1 MMLFQSDFERVGD
14 SLKAVKLDL
23 DRVREE
29 DTYDKKKV
37 ASLSSE
43 IVLHQTKNQQ
53 LTKDLQKAHNEVLIR
68 NFFATLVQLCSLL
81 LPFPSPSCKAPPV
94 EGSFGRGTC

>member
-53 LTKDLQKAHNEVLIR
+53 LTKDLQKAHNEVLI

-81 LPFPSPSCKAPPV
+81 LPSPLP
-94 EGSFGRGTC
+94 FL